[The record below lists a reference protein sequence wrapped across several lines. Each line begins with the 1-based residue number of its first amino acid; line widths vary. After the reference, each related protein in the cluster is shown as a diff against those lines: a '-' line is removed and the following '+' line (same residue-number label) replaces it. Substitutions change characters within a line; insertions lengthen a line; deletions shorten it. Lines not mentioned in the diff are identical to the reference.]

1 MIETLAASII
11 LWLLA
16 LTVYKV
22 LKKLKRSKPMDEIK
36 LQKIHVMRLGPFSG
50 QSNSFKGKSVVFLM
64 LLSTLSYAEVDLKTL
79 DNFHIDDLSE
89 NELTV
94 SKIAED
100 VEDQTQLGF
109 HMDRPHCIPNYPY
122 LMMEVPKDIHKG
134 ANVYAKMTVDK
145 NKPSKAKLYLEFVI
159 DASDG
164 KKVGWFALKKFPSF
178 YNASKVEMK
187 FQSVT
192 GMKNQ
197 TFILDGLKD
206 STYQAQ
212 QICNSGHML
221 RAASKQVKI

>member
-1 MIETLAASII
+1 MIEILTASVI
-11 LWLLA
+11 WLFA
-16 LTVYKV
+16 LTIFLFVR
-22 LKKLKRSKPMDEIK
+22 KLRKPKPMDEIK

-64 LLSTLSYAEVDLKTL
+64 LLSTLSYADVDLKTL

-89 NELTV
+89 NELTIAKV
-94 SKIAED
+94 AED

-109 HMDRPHCIPNYPY
+109 HMERPHCIPNYPY
-122 LMMEVPKDIHKG
+122 LMMEVPKEIPKG

-187 FQSVT
+187 FQPVT

-206 STYQAQ
+206 TTYQAQ

-221 RAASKQVKI
+221 RASNKQVKI

>member
-1 MIETLAASII
+1 MIEI
-11 LWLLA
+11 LTALVIWLFA
-16 LTVYKV
+16 LTIYLLV
-22 LKKLKRSKPMDEIK
+22 KKLRKPKPMDNLK

-50 QSNSFKGKSVVFLM
+50 QSNSFKGKSVVFVM
-64 LLSTLSYAEVDLKTL
+64 LLSTLSYAEVSIRTL

-94 SKIAED
+94 AKNAED
-100 VEDQTQLGF
+100 INDGTQLGF
-109 HMDRPHCIPNYPY
+109 HIERPHCIPNYPY
-122 LMMEVPKDIHKG
+122 LMAEIPEEMNQG
-134 ANVYAKMTVDK
+134 ANVYAKMLVDK
-145 NKPSKAKLYLEFVI
+145 KKPKKAKLNLEFVM

-164 KKVGWFALKKFPSF
+164 KKIGWFALKDFPSF
-178 YNASKVEMK
+178 YNASKVDVK
-187 FQSVT
+187 FQPVT

-221 RAASKQVKI
+221 RASNKQVKI

>member
-1 MIETLAASII
+1 MIEILTASVIWLFAITIYLFIRI
-11 LWLLA
+11 LR
-16 LTVYKV
+16 KP
-22 LKKLKRSKPMDEIK
+22 KPMDEIK

-64 LLSTLSYAEVDLKTL
+64 LLSTLSYAEVDIKTL

-89 NELTV
+89 NELTI
-94 SKIAED
+94 SKIAEN

-109 HMDRPHCIPNYPY
+109 HMERPHCIPNYPY
-122 LMMEVPKDIHKG
+122 LMMEVPKEIPKG
-134 ANVYAKMTVDK
+134 ANVYTKMIVDK
-145 NKPSKAKLYLEFVI
+145 NRPSKAKLYLEFVI
-159 DASDG
+159 DSSDG

-187 FQSVT
+187 FQPIT

-212 QICNSGHML
+212 KICSSGHML
-221 RAASKQVKI
+221 RASKKQVKI

>member
-1 MIETLAASII
+1 MIEILTASVA
-11 LWLLA
+11 WLFA
-16 LTVYKV
+16 LTIYLFVR
-22 LKKLKRSKPMDEIK
+22 KLRKPKPMDEIK

-50 QSNSFKGKSVVFLM
+50 QSNSFKGKSIVFMM
-64 LLSTLSYAEVDLKTL
+64 LLSTLSYAEVSITTL
-79 DNFHIDDLSE
+79 DNFRIDDLSE
-89 NELTV
+89 NELT
-94 SKIAED
+94 IAKTAVDADNE
-100 VEDQTQLGF
+100 TQLGF
-109 HMDRPHCIPNYPY
+109 HMERPHCIPNYPY
-122 LMMEVPKDIHKG
+122 LMMEVPKEIPKG

-187 FQSVT
+187 FQPVT

-221 RAASKQVKI
+221 RASNKQVKI

>member
-11 LWLLA
+11 VWLLA

-22 LKKLKRSKPMDEIK
+22 FKKLRKSKPMDEIK

-50 QSNSFKGKSVVFLM
+50 QSNSFKGKSIVFMM
-64 LLSTLSYAEVDLKTL
+64 LLSTLSYAEVDFKTL

-109 HMDRPHCIPNYPY
+109 HMERPHCIPNYPY
-122 LMMEVPKDIHKG
+122 LMMEVPKEIPKG

-178 YNASKVEMK
+178 YNASKVVVK
-187 FQSVT
+187 FQPAT
-192 GMKNQ
+192 GMKDQ

-212 QICNSGHML
+212 QICNSGYML
-221 RAASKQVKI
+221 RASNKQVKI

>member
-1 MIETLAASII
+1 MIEILTASVI
-11 LWLLA
+11 WLFA
-16 LTVYKV
+16 LTIY
-22 LKKLKRSKPMDEIK
+22 LFIRKLRKPKPMDEIK

-64 LLSTLSYAEVDLKTL
+64 LLSTLSYADVDLKTL

-122 LMMEVPKDIHKG
+122 LMIEVPKEIPKG
-134 ANVYAKMTVDK
+134 ASVYAKMTVDK

-159 DASDG
+159 NASDG

-206 STYQAQ
+206 STYQAK

-221 RAASKQVKI
+221 RASSKQVKI

>member
-1 MIETLAASII
+1 MIEILTASVI
-11 LWLLA
+11 WLFA
-16 LTVYKV
+16 LTIYLFVR
-22 LKKLKRSKPMDEIK
+22 KLRKPKPMDEIK

-50 QSNSFKGKSVVFLM
+50 QSNSFKGKSVLFLM
-64 LLSTLSYAEVDLKTL
+64 LLSTLSYAEVDIITL
-79 DNFHIDDLSE
+79 DNFWIDDLSE
-89 NELTV
+89 NELSV
-94 SKIAED
+94 AKLAED
-100 VEDQTQLGF
+100 VADVTQLGF
-109 HMDRPHCIPNYPY
+109 HMERPHCIPNYPY
-122 LMMEVPKDIHKG
+122 LMMEVPKEILKG

-145 NKPSKAKLYLEFVI
+145 NKPKKAKLYLEFLI

-178 YNASKVEMK
+178 YSASKVEMK
-187 FQSVT
+187 FQPVT

-221 RAASKQVKI
+221 RAPDKQIKI